1 MIRFG
6 FLSRGLLP
14 VALAGA
20 CSSAQ
25 SGGAGAGAG
34 GAAVATGG
42 TAGAPASGAGAGN
55 VAGANVAGANLGG
68 SSQTGGAASAGL
80 GAGGAGAAG
89 APAGGSSGA
98 AGSSSA
104 GAASAGSAGAA
115 GNNKILIYSKTT
127 GFRHDSIPAA
137 AMAITK
143 AASAFGLVCEQSED
157 PAKFAAA
164 QLSQYA
170 AVVLLATTGE
180 PFGSPGTTQVQTLIE
195 YVRAGHGLVGI
206 EDCNNAYNANAP
218 YISLIGGEFTGHPPF
233 GMDTCYSDG
242 THPTVAK
249 LPPVLLVTDEIYQFT
264 MQNPANQVVL
274 RCGSD
279 KRPISW
285 VRSEGAGR
293 VFYTALGHA
302 DASWTMPPLVD
313 GHVIPGLLWSL
324 GR

>member
-1 MIRFG
+1 
-6 FLSRGLLP
+6 
-14 VALAGA
+14 
-20 CSSAQ
+20 
-25 SGGAGAGAG
+25 
-34 GAAVATGG
+34 VATGG

-115 GNNKILIYSKTT
+115 GAPGNNKILIYSKTT

-206 EDCNNAYNANAP
+206 EDCNNAYNANAS

-302 DASWTMPPLVD
+302 NASWTMPPLVD